1 MHFKDALKR
10 DGVNIIAE
18 FKRASP
24 SLGDIDVAA
33 DPVAKAKIYEAGGA
47 AAMSVLCDAARFKG
61 SVEDLRR
68 VAASG
73 AKIPLLAKDFISEKE
88 RLREVKDFISE
99 KERLREV
106 KDAGA
111 SAALLIVRY
120 LDDAQLAGL
129 LAEARG
135 LGLDALVE
143 THSEE
148 EIKRAVAVGADIIG
162 VNCRDLSNFT
172 VDVSISER
180 LLKAISWRGHHR
192 RQLPRPFQLHGGR
205 VDIGAAAKGDPGRNR
220 QGRRERHQDERRH
233 RTAQGGGRE
242 RVPDRH
248 YSDEVA
254 GSVE

>member
-10 DGVNIIAE
+10 EGVNIIAE

-33 DPVAKAKIYEAGGA
+33 APVAKAKIYESGGA

-88 RLREVKDFISE
+88 RLREVKD
-99 KERLREV
+99 
-106 KDAGA
+106 AGA

-120 LDDAQLAGL
+120 LDDGKLSEL
-129 LAEARG
+129 LAEARS

-180 LLKAISWRGHHR
+180 LLKAIPDGIVKVAESGIKTNA
-192 RQLPRPFQLHGGR
+192 
-205 VDIGAAAKGDPGRNR
+205 DIARLRAAGANAFLIGTALMKSADPKKALLDLQSNG
-220 QGRRERHQDERRH
+220 
-233 RTAQGGGRE
+233 
-242 RVPDRH
+242 
-248 YSDEVA
+248 
-254 GSVE
+254 

>member
-1 MHFKDALKR
+1 MHFKDALSR
-10 DGVNIIAE
+10 EGVNIIAE

-24 SLGDIDVAA
+24 SLGDIDIAA
-33 DPVAKAKIYEAGGA
+33 DPVAKAKIYEQGGA

-73 AKIPLLAKDFISEKE
+73 AKIPLLAKDFISEKA
-88 RLREVKDFISE
+88 RLH
-99 KERLREV
+99 EV

-120 LDDAQLAGL
+120 LDDEKLSEL

-180 LLKAISWRGHHR
+180 LLKAIPDGIVKVAESGIKTSADIARLRAAGANAFLIGTTLMKSQDPLNELR
-192 RQLPRPFQLHGGR
+192 RL
-205 VDIGAAAKGDPGRNR
+205 VN
-220 QGRRERHQDERRH
+220 
-233 RTAQGGGRE
+233 
-242 RVPDRH
+242 
-248 YSDEVA
+248 SN
-254 GSVE
+254 

>member
-10 DGVNIIAE
+10 EDVNIIAE

-33 DPVAKAKIYEAGGA
+33 DPVAKAKIYEQGGA

-73 AKIPLLAKDFISEKE
+73 AKIPLLAKDFISEKT
-88 RLREVKDFISE
+88 
-99 KERLREV
+99 RLREV

-129 LAEARG
+129 LAETRS

-180 LLKAISWRGHHR
+180 LLRAIPDGIVKVAESGIKT
-192 RQLPRPFQLHGGR
+192 PA
-205 VDIGAAAKGDPGRNR
+205 DIARLRAAGANAFLIGTALMKSQDPAKLLSIL
-220 QGRRERHQDERRH
+220 
-233 RTAQGGGRE
+233 TM
-242 RVPDRH
+242 
-248 YSDEVA
+248 
-254 GSVE
+254 

>member
-1 MHFKDALKR
+1 MHFKDALSR
-10 DGVNIIAE
+10 EGVNIIAE

-33 DPVAKAKIYEAGGA
+33 DPVAKAKIYEQGGA

-88 RLREVKDFISE
+88 RLH
-99 KERLREV
+99 EV

-120 LDDAQLAGL
+120 LDDEKLSEL

-180 LLKAISWRGHHR
+180 LLKAIPDGIVKVAESGIKTSA
-192 RQLPRPFQLHGGR
+192 
-205 VDIGAAAKGDPGRNR
+205 DIARLRAAGANAFLIGTALMKSADPKKALLDLQNNG
-220 QGRRERHQDERRH
+220 
-233 RTAQGGGRE
+233 
-242 RVPDRH
+242 
-248 YSDEVA
+248 
-254 GSVE
+254 

>member
-10 DGVNIIAE
+10 EGVNIIAE

-33 DPVAKAKIYEAGGA
+33 DPVAKAKIYESGGA

-88 RLREVKDFISE
+88 RLREVKD
-99 KERLREV
+99 
-106 KDAGA
+106 AGA

-120 LDDAQLAGL
+120 LDDEKLSEL
-129 LAEARG
+129 LAEARS

-180 LLKAISWRGHHR
+180 LLKAIPDGIVKVAESGIKTNA
-192 RQLPRPFQLHGGR
+192 
-205 VDIGAAAKGDPGRNR
+205 DIARLRAAGANAFLIGTALMKSADPKKALLDLQSNG
-220 QGRRERHQDERRH
+220 
-233 RTAQGGGRE
+233 
-242 RVPDRH
+242 
-248 YSDEVA
+248 
-254 GSVE
+254 

>member
-10 DGVNIIAE
+10 EGVNIIAE

-88 RLREVKDFISE
+88 RLREVKD
-99 KERLREV
+99 
-106 KDAGA
+106 AGA

-120 LDDAQLAGL
+120 LDDEKLSEL
-129 LAEARG
+129 LAEARS

-180 LLKAISWRGHHR
+180 LLKAIPDGIVKVAESGIKTPADIARLRAAGANAFLIGTTLMKSQDPLNELR
-192 RQLPRPFQLHGGR
+192 RLTTN
-205 VDIGAAAKGDPGRNR
+205 D
-220 QGRRERHQDERRH
+220 
-233 RTAQGGGRE
+233 
-242 RVPDRH
+242 
-248 YSDEVA
+248 
-254 GSVE
+254 

>member
-88 RLREVKDFISE
+88 RLREVKD
-99 KERLREV
+99 
-106 KDAGA
+106 AGA

-180 LLKAISWRGHHR
+180 LLKAIPDGIVKVAESGIKTNA
-192 RQLPRPFQLHGGR
+192 
-205 VDIGAAAKGDPGRNR
+205 DIARLRAVGANAFLIGTALMKSQDPAKLLSIL
-220 QGRRERHQDERRH
+220 
-233 RTAQGGGRE
+233 TM
-242 RVPDRH
+242 
-248 YSDEVA
+248 
-254 GSVE
+254 

>member
-1 MHFKDALKR
+1 MHFKDALSR
-10 DGVNIIAE
+10 EGVNIIAE

-88 RLREVKDFISE
+88 RLH
-99 KERLREV
+99 EV

-120 LDDAQLAGL
+120 LDDEKLSEL
-129 LAEARG
+129 LAEARS

-172 VDVSISER
+172 VDISISER
-180 LLKAISWRGHHR
+180 LLKAIPDGIVKVAESGIKTSA
-192 RQLPRPFQLHGGR
+192 
-205 VDIGAAAKGDPGRNR
+205 DIARLRAAGANAFLIGTALMKSADPKKALLDLQNNG
-220 QGRRERHQDERRH
+220 
-233 RTAQGGGRE
+233 
-242 RVPDRH
+242 
-248 YSDEVA
+248 
-254 GSVE
+254 

>member
-1 MHFKDALKR
+1 MHFKDALSR
-10 DGVNIIAE
+10 EGVNIIAE

-33 DPVAKAKIYEAGGA
+33 DPVAKAKIYEQGGA

-88 RLREVKDFISE
+88 RLH
-99 KERLREV
+99 EV

-120 LDDAQLAGL
+120 LDDEKLSEL

-180 LLKAISWRGHHR
+180 LLKAI
-192 RQLPRPFQLHGGR
+192 
-205 VDIGAAAKGDPGRNR
+205 
-220 QGRRERHQDERRH
+220 
-233 RTAQGGGRE
+233 
-242 RVPDRH
+242 PD
-248 YSDEVA
+248 
-254 GSVE
+254 GSVKVAESGIKTSADIARLRAAGANAFLIGTTLMKSQDPLNELRRLTTND

>member
-1 MHFKDALKR
+1 MHFKEALSR
-10 DGVNIIAE
+10 EGVNIIAE

-33 DPVAKAKIYEAGGA
+33 DPVAKAKIYEEGGA

-73 AKIPLLAKDFISEKE
+73 AKIPLLAKDFISEKK
-88 RLREVKDFISE
+88 RLHEVKE
-99 KERLREV
+99 
-106 KDAGA
+106 AGA

-120 LDDAQLAGL
+120 LDDEKLSEL
-129 LAEARG
+129 LAEAHS

-180 LLKAISWRGHHR
+180 LLKAIPDGIVKVAESGIKTSA
-192 RQLPRPFQLHGGR
+192 
-205 VDIGAAAKGDPGRNR
+205 DIARLRAAGANAFLIGTALMKSQDPEGALRSLL
-220 QGRRERHQDERRH
+220 ESA
-233 RTAQGGGRE
+233 TL
-242 RVPDRH
+242 
-248 YSDEVA
+248 
-254 GSVE
+254 

>member
-1 MHFKDALKR
+1 MHFKDALSR
-10 DGVNIIAE
+10 EGVNIIAE

-33 DPVAKAKIYEAGGA
+33 DPVAKAKIYEQGGA

-88 RLREVKDFISE
+88 RLH
-99 KERLREV
+99 EV

-120 LDDAQLAGL
+120 LDDEKLSEL

-180 LLKAISWRGHHR
+180 LLKAIPDGIVKVAESGIKTSADIARLRATGANAFLIGTALMKSQDPLNELR
-192 RQLPRPFQLHGGR
+192 RL
-205 VDIGAAAKGDPGRNR
+205 VN
-220 QGRRERHQDERRH
+220 
-233 RTAQGGGRE
+233 
-242 RVPDRH
+242 
-248 YSDEVA
+248 SN
-254 GSVE
+254 

>member
-47 AAMSVLCDAARFKG
+47 VAMSVLCDAARFKG

-73 AKIPLLAKDFISEKE
+73 VKIPLLA
-88 RLREVKDFISE
+88 KDFISE

-180 LLKAISWRGHHR
+180 LLKAIPDGIVKVAESGIKTNA
-192 RQLPRPFQLHGGR
+192 
-205 VDIGAAAKGDPGRNR
+205 DIARLRAAGANAFLIGTALMKSQDPAKLLSIL
-220 QGRRERHQDERRH
+220 
-233 RTAQGGGRE
+233 TM
-242 RVPDRH
+242 
-248 YSDEVA
+248 
-254 GSVE
+254 

>member
-10 DGVNIIAE
+10 EGVNIIAE

-33 DPVAKAKIYEAGGA
+33 DPVAKAKIYESGGA

-88 RLREVKDFISE
+88 RLRA
-99 KERLREV
+99 V

-120 LDDAQLAGL
+120 LDDEKLSEL

-180 LLKAISWRGHHR
+180 LLKAIPDGIVKVAESGIKTSA
-192 RQLPRPFQLHGGR
+192 
-205 VDIGAAAKGDPGRNR
+205 DIARLRAAGANAFLIGTALMKSTDPKKALLDLQNNG
-220 QGRRERHQDERRH
+220 
-233 RTAQGGGRE
+233 
-242 RVPDRH
+242 
-248 YSDEVA
+248 
-254 GSVE
+254 

>member
-1 MHFKDALKR
+1 MYFKDALSR
-10 DGVNIIAE
+10 EGVNIIAE

-88 RLREVKDFISE
+88 RLREVKD
-99 KERLREV
+99 
-106 KDAGA
+106 AGA

-120 LDDAQLAGL
+120 LDDENLSEL
-129 LAEARG
+129 LAEARA

-148 EIKRAVAVGADIIG
+148 EINRAVAVGADIIG

-180 LLKAISWRGHHR
+180 LLKAIPDGIVKVAESGIKTNADIARLRAAGANAFLIGTTLMKSQDPLNELR
-192 RQLPRPFQLHGGR
+192 RLTTN
-205 VDIGAAAKGDPGRNR
+205 D
-220 QGRRERHQDERRH
+220 
-233 RTAQGGGRE
+233 
-242 RVPDRH
+242 
-248 YSDEVA
+248 
-254 GSVE
+254 

>member
-1 MHFKDALKR
+1 MHFKDALSR
-10 DGVNIIAE
+10 EGVNIIAE

-88 RLREVKDFISE
+88 RLH
-99 KERLREV
+99 EV

-120 LDDAQLAGL
+120 LDDEKLSEL
-129 LAEARG
+129 LAEARS

-180 LLKAISWRGHHR
+180 LLKAIPDGIVKVAESGIKTSA
-192 RQLPRPFQLHGGR
+192 
-205 VDIGAAAKGDPGRNR
+205 DIARLRAAGANAFLIGTALMKSADPKKALLDLQNNG
-220 QGRRERHQDERRH
+220 
-233 RTAQGGGRE
+233 
-242 RVPDRH
+242 
-248 YSDEVA
+248 
-254 GSVE
+254 

>member
-1 MHFKDALKR
+1 MHFKDALSR
-10 DGVNIIAE
+10 EGVNIIAE

-73 AKIPLLAKDFISEKE
+73 AKIPLLAKDFISGKE
-88 RLREVKDFISE
+88 RLREVKE
-99 KERLREV
+99 
-106 KDAGA
+106 AGA

-120 LDDAQLAGL
+120 LDDDKLSEL

-180 LLKAISWRGHHR
+180 LLKAIPDGIVKVAESGIKTNA
-192 RQLPRPFQLHGGR
+192 
-205 VDIGAAAKGDPGRNR
+205 DIARLRAAGANAFLIGTALMKSQDPAKLLSIL
-220 QGRRERHQDERRH
+220 
-233 RTAQGGGRE
+233 TM
-242 RVPDRH
+242 
-248 YSDEVA
+248 
-254 GSVE
+254 

>member
-10 DGVNIIAE
+10 EGVNIIAE

-33 DPVAKAKIYEAGGA
+33 DPVAKAKIYEQGGA

-88 RLREVKDFISE
+88 RLREVKD
-99 KERLREV
+99 
-106 KDAGA
+106 AGA

-120 LDDAQLAGL
+120 LDDGKLSEL
-129 LAEARG
+129 LAEARS

-180 LLKAISWRGHHR
+180 LLKAIPDGIVKVAESGIKTNA
-192 RQLPRPFQLHGGR
+192 
-205 VDIGAAAKGDPGRNR
+205 DIARLRAAGANAFLIGTALMKSADPKKALLDLQSNG
-220 QGRRERHQDERRH
+220 
-233 RTAQGGGRE
+233 
-242 RVPDRH
+242 
-248 YSDEVA
+248 
-254 GSVE
+254 

>member
-10 DGVNIIAE
+10 EGVNIIAE

-88 RLREVKDFISE
+88 RLREVKD
-99 KERLREV
+99 
-106 KDAGA
+106 AGA

-120 LDDAQLAGL
+120 LDDEKLSEL
-129 LAEARG
+129 LADARS

-148 EIKRAVAVGADIIG
+148 EIKRSVAVGADIIG

-180 LLKAISWRGHHR
+180 LLKAIPDGIVKVAESGIKTNADIARLRAAGANAFLIGTTLMKSQDPLNELR
-192 RQLPRPFQLHGGR
+192 RLTTN
-205 VDIGAAAKGDPGRNR
+205 D
-220 QGRRERHQDERRH
+220 
-233 RTAQGGGRE
+233 
-242 RVPDRH
+242 
-248 YSDEVA
+248 
-254 GSVE
+254 

>member
-88 RLREVKDFISE
+88 RLREVKD
-99 KERLREV
+99 
-106 KDAGA
+106 AGA

-120 LDDAQLAGL
+120 LDDEKLSEL
-129 LAEARG
+129 LAEARS

-180 LLKAISWRGHHR
+180 LLRAIPDGIVKVAESGIKTNA
-192 RQLPRPFQLHGGR
+192 
-205 VDIGAAAKGDPGRNR
+205 DIARLRAAGANAFLIGTALMKSQDPEGALRSLL
-220 QGRRERHQDERRH
+220 ESA
-233 RTAQGGGRE
+233 TL
-242 RVPDRH
+242 
-248 YSDEVA
+248 
-254 GSVE
+254 

>member
-1 MHFKDALKR
+1 MYFKDALSR
-10 DGVNIIAE
+10 EGVNIIAE

-88 RLREVKDFISE
+88 RLREVKD
-99 KERLREV
+99 
-106 KDAGA
+106 AGA

-120 LDDAQLAGL
+120 LDDENLSEL
-129 LAEARG
+129 LAEARS

-180 LLKAISWRGHHR
+180 LLKAIPDGIVKVAESGIKTNA
-192 RQLPRPFQLHGGR
+192 
-205 VDIGAAAKGDPGRNR
+205 DIARLRAAGANAFLIGTALMKSQDPAKLLSIL
-220 QGRRERHQDERRH
+220 
-233 RTAQGGGRE
+233 TM
-242 RVPDRH
+242 
-248 YSDEVA
+248 
-254 GSVE
+254 

>member
-1 MHFKDALKR
+1 MHFKDALSR
-10 DGVNIIAE
+10 EGVNIIAE

-33 DPVAKAKIYEAGGA
+33 DPVAKAKIYEQGGA

-88 RLREVKDFISE
+88 RLH
-99 KERLREV
+99 EV

-120 LDDAQLAGL
+120 LDDEKLSEL
-129 LAEARG
+129 LAEARS

-180 LLKAISWRGHHR
+180 LLKAIPDGIVKVAESGIKTSADIARLRAAGANAFLIGTTLMKSQDPLNELR
-192 RQLPRPFQLHGGR
+192 RL
-205 VDIGAAAKGDPGRNR
+205 VN
-220 QGRRERHQDERRH
+220 
-233 RTAQGGGRE
+233 
-242 RVPDRH
+242 
-248 YSDEVA
+248 SN
-254 GSVE
+254 

>member
-1 MHFKDALKR
+1 MHFKDALSR
-10 DGVNIIAE
+10 EGVNIIAE

-33 DPVAKAKIYEAGGA
+33 DLVAKAKIYEQGGA

-73 AKIPLLAKDFISEKE
+73 VKIPLLAKDFISEKE
-88 RLREVKDFISE
+88 RLH
-99 KERLREV
+99 EV

-120 LDDAQLAGL
+120 LDDEKLSEL
-129 LAEARG
+129 LSEARG

-180 LLKAISWRGHHR
+180 LLKAIPDGIVKVAESGIKTSADIAR
-192 RQLPRPFQLHGGR
+192 LHAAGANAFL
-205 VDIGAAAKGDPGRNR
+205 IGTALMKSTDPKKALLDLQNNG
-220 QGRRERHQDERRH
+220 
-233 RTAQGGGRE
+233 
-242 RVPDRH
+242 
-248 YSDEVA
+248 
-254 GSVE
+254 

>member
-1 MHFKDALKR
+1 MHFKDALSR
-10 DGVNIIAE
+10 EDVNIIAE

-33 DPVAKAKIYEAGGA
+33 DPVAKAKIYEQGGA

-88 RLREVKDFISE
+88 RLH
-99 KERLREV
+99 EV

-120 LDDAQLAGL
+120 LDDEKLSEL

-180 LLKAISWRGHHR
+180 LLKAIPDGIVKVAESGIKTSA
-192 RQLPRPFQLHGGR
+192 
-205 VDIGAAAKGDPGRNR
+205 DIARLRAAGANAFLIGTALMKSQDPAKLLSIL
-220 QGRRERHQDERRH
+220 
-233 RTAQGGGRE
+233 TM
-242 RVPDRH
+242 
-248 YSDEVA
+248 
-254 GSVE
+254 

>member
-1 MHFKDALKR
+1 MHFKDALSR
-10 DGVNIIAE
+10 EGVNIIAE

-24 SLGDIDVAA
+24 SLGDIDVAS
-33 DPVAKAKIYEAGGA
+33 DPVAKAKIYESGGA

-73 AKIPLLAKDFISEKE
+73 AKIPLLAKDFISEKT
-88 RLREVKDFISE
+88 
-99 KERLREV
+99 RLREV

-180 LLKAISWRGHHR
+180 LLKAIPDGIVKVAESGIKTNA
-192 RQLPRPFQLHGGR
+192 
-205 VDIGAAAKGDPGRNR
+205 DIARLRAAGANAFLIGTALMKSQDPAKLLSIL
-220 QGRRERHQDERRH
+220 
-233 RTAQGGGRE
+233 TM
-242 RVPDRH
+242 
-248 YSDEVA
+248 
-254 GSVE
+254 

>member
-33 DPVAKAKIYEAGGA
+33 DPVAKAKIYESGGA

-88 RLREVKDFISE
+88 RLREVKD
-99 KERLREV
+99 
-106 KDAGA
+106 AGA

-120 LDDAQLAGL
+120 LDDEKLSEL
-129 LAEARG
+129 LAEARS

-180 LLKAISWRGHHR
+180 LLKAIPDGIVKVAESGIKTNADIARLRAAGANAFLIGTTLMKSQDPLNELR
-192 RQLPRPFQLHGGR
+192 RLTTN
-205 VDIGAAAKGDPGRNR
+205 D
-220 QGRRERHQDERRH
+220 
-233 RTAQGGGRE
+233 
-242 RVPDRH
+242 
-248 YSDEVA
+248 
-254 GSVE
+254 

>member
-10 DGVNIIAE
+10 EGVNIIAE

-33 DPVAKAKIYEAGGA
+33 DPVAKAKIYESGGA

-88 RLREVKDFISE
+88 RLREVKD
-99 KERLREV
+99 
-106 KDAGA
+106 AGA

-120 LDDAQLAGL
+120 LDDEKLSEL
-129 LAEARG
+129 LAEARA

-148 EIKRAVAVGADIIG
+148 EINRAVAVGADIIG

-180 LLKAISWRGHHR
+180 LLKAIPDGIVKVAESGIKTSA
-192 RQLPRPFQLHGGR
+192 
-205 VDIGAAAKGDPGRNR
+205 DIARLRAAGANAFLIGTALMKSADPKKALLDLQNNG
-220 QGRRERHQDERRH
+220 
-233 RTAQGGGRE
+233 
-242 RVPDRH
+242 
-248 YSDEVA
+248 
-254 GSVE
+254 

>member
-73 AKIPLLAKDFISEKE
+73 AKIPLLAKDFISEK
-88 RLREVKDFISE
+88 V
-99 KERLREV
+99 RLREV

-180 LLKAISWRGHHR
+180 LLKAIPDGIVKVAESGIKTPADIARLRAAGANAFLIGTTLMKSQDPLNELR
-192 RQLPRPFQLHGGR
+192 RLTTN
-205 VDIGAAAKGDPGRNR
+205 D
-220 QGRRERHQDERRH
+220 
-233 RTAQGGGRE
+233 
-242 RVPDRH
+242 
-248 YSDEVA
+248 
-254 GSVE
+254 

>member
-1 MHFKDALKR
+1 MHFKDALSR
-10 DGVNIIAE
+10 EGVNIIAE

-33 DPVAKAKIYEAGGA
+33 DPVAKAKIYEQGGA

-88 RLREVKDFISE
+88 RLH
-99 KERLREV
+99 EV

-120 LDDAQLAGL
+120 LDDEKLSEL

-180 LLKAISWRGHHR
+180 LLKAIPDGIVKVAESGIKTSADIARLRAAGANAFLIGTALMKSQDPLNELR
-192 RQLPRPFQLHGGR
+192 RL
-205 VDIGAAAKGDPGRNR
+205 
-220 QGRRERHQDERRH
+220 
-233 RTAQGGGRE
+233 RTN
-242 RVPDRH
+242 D
-248 YSDEVA
+248 
-254 GSVE
+254 

>member
-1 MHFKDALKR
+1 MHFKDALSR
-10 DGVNIIAE
+10 EGVNIIAE

-73 AKIPLLAKDFISEKE
+73 TKIPLLAKDFISEKE
-88 RLREVKDFISE
+88 RLQEVKA
-99 KERLREV
+99 
-106 KDAGA
+106 AGA

-120 LDDAQLAGL
+120 LDDEKLSEL

-180 LLKAISWRGHHR
+180 LLKAIPDGIVKVAESGIKTSA
-192 RQLPRPFQLHGGR
+192 
-205 VDIGAAAKGDPGRNR
+205 DIARLRAAGANAFLIGTALMKSKDPEGAL
-220 QGRRERHQDERRH
+220 RELLQSN
-233 RTAQGGGRE
+233 G
-242 RVPDRH
+242 
-248 YSDEVA
+248 
-254 GSVE
+254 

>member
-1 MHFKDALKR
+1 
-10 DGVNIIAE
+10 
-18 FKRASP
+18 
-24 SLGDIDVAA
+24 
-33 DPVAKAKIYEAGGA
+33 
-47 AAMSVLCDAARFKG
+47 MSVLCDAERFKG

-88 RLREVKDFISE
+88 RLREVKD
-99 KERLREV
+99 
-106 KDAGA
+106 AGA

-120 LDDAQLAGL
+120 LDDEKLSEL
-129 LAEARG
+129 LAEARS

-180 LLKAISWRGHHR
+180 LLKAIPDGIVKVAESGIKTNADIARLRAAGANAFLIGTTLMKSQDPLNELR
-192 RQLPRPFQLHGGR
+192 RLTTN
-205 VDIGAAAKGDPGRNR
+205 D
-220 QGRRERHQDERRH
+220 
-233 RTAQGGGRE
+233 
-242 RVPDRH
+242 
-248 YSDEVA
+248 
-254 GSVE
+254 

>member
-10 DGVNIIAE
+10 EGVNIIAE

-73 AKIPLLAKDFISEKE
+73 TKIPLLA
-88 RLREVKDFISE
+88 KDFISE

-180 LLKAISWRGHHR
+180 LLKAIPDGIVKVAESGIKTNA
-192 RQLPRPFQLHGGR
+192 
-205 VDIGAAAKGDPGRNR
+205 DIARLRAAGANAFLIGTALMKSQDPAKLLSIL
-220 QGRRERHQDERRH
+220 
-233 RTAQGGGRE
+233 TM
-242 RVPDRH
+242 
-248 YSDEVA
+248 
-254 GSVE
+254 